1 MFSRGVV
8 FIFLTNE
15 IGNIMFG
22 IHKYSSHTLFLYII
36 FSVYFQRKVENL
48 NCLFNYLLH
57 IPFSYR
63 NHFEFLRNSQIEIL
77 L

>member
-15 IGNIMFG
+15 IDNIKFA
-22 IHKYSSHTLFLYII
+22 IHKYSSHTLFLCII

-48 NCLFNYLLH
+48 NRLFNYLLH

-63 NHFEFLRNSQIEIL
+63 NHFEFLRNSQLEIL